1 MAGTFMT
8 SNSLISNPVSSSCTD
23 RPVSNER
30 LGSPLSSSHTSSL
43 LSSSHISSRR
53 SDSRISLPHS
63 KVSSTAVVVL
73 RSSSPGFPLR
83 VQRFKTAPG
92 GTVNPVSNIKDNDD
106 RVAIFVAILIT
117 TSASA

>member
-1 MAGTFMT
+1 
-8 SNSLISNPVSSSCTD
+8 
-23 RPVSNER
+23 
-30 LGSPLSSSHTSSL
+30 
-43 LSSSHISSRR
+43 
-53 SDSRISLPHS
+53 
-63 KVSSTAVVVL
+63 VVL